1 MNIDKLE
8 ELATNALSA
17 MVDVINQKTEEL
29 RHLDVRYM
37 VKEKSGKLPD
47 FFELSG
53 ESQDA
58 ARQVLAEM
66 LLVSYRHGLK
76 LTRDEITELGH
87 KVRKAF
93 MTLESEQPKAEC
105 CDSRMAT
112 PKLDSL
118 LSEH

>member
-1 MNIDKLE
+1 MKFDKLE
-8 ELATNALSA
+8 ELATNALGA

-37 VKEKSGKLPD
+37 VKEKSGKLPE

-58 ARQVLAEM
+58 ARHVLAEM
-66 LLVSYRHGLK
+66 LLVSYRHELK

-93 MTLESEQPKAEC
+93 MTLENDQTKAEC
-105 CDSRMAT
+105 CDSRMAHAEIGQFV
-112 PKLDSL
+112 K
-118 LSEH
+118 